1 MVCLVLTALHGDA
14 VGGDE
19 PKAADATGQAAEI
32 LKAAGVRG
40 GLVVHLGCGDG
51 KLTAALRATDS
62 YLVHGLD
69 TDAAQIE
76 QARRH
81 IASRGLYGPVSA
93 ERWNGNRLPY
103 IDNAVNLLV
112 VSGPLS
118 VAREELLRVL
128 SPSGVAVFTTDHA
141 TEKGTGPICRNG
153 PEGASHKLDL
163 SPFRSVKPRPQEL
176 DEWTHYLHDPTNN
189 AVSHD
194 TVVDPPRHL
203 QWVAGP
209 KWSRHHDHMSS
220 SSAIVSAGGRNF
232 YIFDE
237 ATNLSIQLPS
247 RWTLIARDAF
257 SGVLLWKRPIASWHT
272 QLWRLKSG
280 PASLP
285 RRLVAIGDVVYVT
298 LSYDGPVAALE
309 AASGRTLRTYA
320 QTQGTEEILVSD
332 GVLFVVAKPSAED
345 QPLDPKGHNY
355 DFSESPRTILAI
367 QAETGQVLWRQPW
380 KWVVPGTLTVDAQR
394 VLLYDGQNL
403 ICLDRKTGEKS
414 WQTASV
420 GGRTSVPS
428 YFSPT
433 LVSYNGVVLFS
444 GSDPA
449 AEDYHKDNGR
459 TLQAYDAATGKRL
472 WTAPSPPSGYR
483 SPEDI
488 LVVDGLA
495 WTTETMFGNLSGKF
509 TGRDPRTGEVKSEFP
524 PDVDTHWFHHRCYRA
539 KATDKYILASRT
551 GIEFVDV
558 KEKHWICHHWV
569 RGACLYGVMPANG
582 MVYTSPHPCACYLEA
597 KLFGFNALAP
607 ARSRKDEG
615 QRTKDEDRLEKGTAY
630 QISNLKSQIS
640 DSADWP
646 TYRHDPVRSGFTKA
660 AVSPDLKPA
669 WERKMGGRLSSVVIA
684 EGKLFV
690 AAVDAHTV
698 HALTADSGEPV
709 WSFTAG
715 GRVDSPPTIW
725 QGRVLFGSADG
736 WVYCL
741 RATDGVLMW
750 RFRAAP
756 AEQRMVAFDQVES
769 VWPVHGSVLVQDG
782 VLWCVAGRS
791 MYLDGGL
798 RLLRLDPATGKKV
811 GETVLDDRDPDSGR
825 NLQVRLKGLNMPVA
839 LNDILSSDGRHVYMR
854 SQRFDLEGQRL
865 AIDTPTGRIQ
875 DQQGEAAH
883 LFCPTGFL
891 DDAYWHRS
899 YWVYGLRWASGA
911 GGYFLAGRF
920 APSGRLLVFDDQTVY
935 GFSRKPQYFRWTT
948 PLERQLF
955 ACAKQPEIIR
965 SEPKPESKPAEG
977 ARKKAQRAAKA
988 DAAAKQQAS
997 PEANAKTSDKPATP
1011 PKEQPAAKK
1020 KAFNA
1025 GAQPDARVAYQW
1037 TQQLPIHVRGLVLAD
1052 RTLFVAGPPDVVDEE
1067 ASLKTFA
1074 DPATQEKLA
1083 EQAAALEGKQGSLL
1097 LAVSATDGTKLTEFH
1112 LDSLPVFDGLAAA
1125 GGKLYLATTDGRIV
1139 CFGTP
1144 GNR

>member
-1 MVCLVLTALHGDA
+1 L
-14 VGGDE
+14 
-19 PKAADATGQAAEI
+19 
-32 LKAAGVRG
+32 
-40 GLVVHLGCGDG
+40 
-51 KLTAALRATDS
+51 
-62 YLVHGLD
+62 
-69 TDAAQIE
+69 
-76 QARRH
+76 
-81 IASRGLYGPVSA
+81 
-93 ERWNGNRLPY
+93 
-103 IDNAVNLLV
+103 
-112 VSGPLS
+112 
-118 VAREELLRVL
+118 
-128 SPSGVAVFTTDHA
+128 GVAVFTTDQGQR
-141 TEKGTGPICRNG
+141 TTD
-153 PEGASHKLDL
+153 KL
-163 SPFRSVKPRPQEL
+163 VKPRPPQM
-176 DEWTHYLHDPTNN
+176 DEWTHYLHNPTNN
-189 AVSHD
+189 AVSRD
-194 TVVDPPRHL
+194 TLVDPPRHL
-203 QWVAGP
+203 QWIAGP

-237 ATNLSIQLPS
+237 APNLSIQLPS
-247 RWTLIARDAF
+247 QWALIARDAF

-272 QLWRLKSG
+272 QMWRLKSG

-285 RRLVAIGDVVYVT
+285 RRLVAIGDTVYVT
-298 LSYDGPVAALE
+298 LSYDGPVEALDAAT
-309 AASGRTLRTYA
+309 GRTVRAYPETA
-320 QTQGTEEILVSD
+320 GTEEILVAD
-332 GVLFVVAKPSAED
+332 GVLFVVAKQAAEG

-355 DFSESPRTILAI
+355 DFSESPRSVLAI
-367 QAETGQVLWRQPW
+367 HAESGRVLWRQPW
-380 KWVVPGTLTVDAQR
+380 KWVVPGTLTVDSQR
-394 VLLYDGQNL
+394 VLFFDGWNL
-403 ICLDRKTGEKS
+403 ICLDRKTGEKT
-414 WQTASV
+414 WQTESV
-420 GGRTSVPS
+420 GGRKSVPS
-428 YFSPT
+428 YFTPT
-433 LVSYNGVVLFS
+433 LVSYDGVVLFS

-449 AEDYHKDNGR
+449 AEDYHKDNGA

-472 WTAPSPPSGYR
+472 WTAPHPPSGYR

-488 LVVDGLA
+488 LVVGGLA
-495 WTTETMFGNLSGKF
+495 WTTETMFGNLSGVC

-558 KEKHWICHHWV
+558 KEKHWICNHWV

-597 KLFGFNALAP
+597 KLYGFNALAP
-607 ARSRKDEG
+607 ERKSKSQEVEAS
-615 QRTKDEDRLEKGTAY
+615 KSEERLEKGPAY
-630 QISNLKSQIS
+630 EIQNPKSEIQNPS
-640 DSADWP
+640 DWP
-646 TYRHDPVRSGFTKA
+646 TYRHDPARSGFTKS
-660 AVSPDLKPA
+660 AVPADLKPA
-669 WERKMGGRLSSVVIA
+669 WERKLGGRLSSIVIA
-684 EGKLFV
+684 EGQLFV

-698 HALTADSGEPV
+698 HALAADTGEPV
-709 WSFTAG
+709 WAYTAG

-725 QGRVLFGSADG
+725 QGRVLFGCADG

-741 RATDGVLMW
+741 RAADGELMW

-756 AEQRMVAFDQVES
+756 ADQRMVAFEQVES

-798 RLLRLDPATGKKV
+798 RLLRLDPKTGNPV
-811 GETVLDDRDPDSGR
+811 GETVLDDRDPDSGQ

-839 LNDILSSDGRHVYMR
+839 LNDILSSDGRNVYMR

-865 AIDTPTGRIQ
+865 AIDTPTERIK

-911 GGYFLAGRF
+911 GGYFQAGRF
-920 APSGRLLVFDDQTVY
+920 APSGRLLVFDDQTIY

-955 ACAKQPEIIR
+955 ASAKQPEILR
-965 SEPKPESKPAEG
+965 DAPQPQSEPAE
-977 ARKKAQRAAKA
+977 AAKKKERRAAKA
-988 DAAAKQQAS
+988 KAESTVKEVAGTDAGAPTA
-997 PEANAKTSDKPATP
+997 DKPATP
-1011 PKEQPAAKK
+1011 PKQQSAAKK
-1020 KAFNA
+1020 KTFNA

-1067 ASLKTFA
+1067 DSLRTFA

-1083 EQAAALEGKQGSLL
+1083 QQAGALAGQQGSLL
-1097 LAVSATDGTKLTEFH
+1097 LAVSAADGQKLTEFGF
-1112 LDSLPVFDGLAAA
+1112 DSLPVFDGLAAA

-1139 CFGTP
+1139 CFGGKP
-1144 GNR
+1144 AAGR